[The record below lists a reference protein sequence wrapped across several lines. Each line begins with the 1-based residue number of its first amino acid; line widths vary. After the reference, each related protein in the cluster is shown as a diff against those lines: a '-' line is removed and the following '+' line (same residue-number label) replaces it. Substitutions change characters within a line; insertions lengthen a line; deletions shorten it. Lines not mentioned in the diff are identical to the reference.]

1 MALTIVTAVMEIDL
15 RVRKWDVVDSLRR
28 QIGARSYAQI
38 VSNST
43 SYDMLQRPE
52 LNSFGSITAFMYACD
67 FQRAGRP
74 EIAHLP
80 TLEQIEAT
88 VRRNHVRADIIFADP
103 WHSYDDS
110 LRVLRLAYDMLTPGG
125 YLVVHDCNPDQPEYT
140 VSLPESFHA
149 CWCGETWRAFL
160 DFTANLPESTEWWVL
175 ASDLGVGVV
184 RAPVQQRRRLPHLR
198 RGSRFTAMV
207 PDATFEEKW
216 CWLDAQR
223 DEVLRLVSV
232 EQWLERRTAE
242 SESRV

>member
-1 MALTIVTAVMEIDL
+1 VSTLVIVAAVEIDL

-28 QIGARSYAQI
+28 QIDAQSYAQI

-43 SYDMLQRPE
+43 SYEMLQRPE
-52 LNSFGSITAFMYACD
+52 LNEFGSITAYMYASD
-67 FQRAGRP
+67 FQRVARP
-74 EIAHLP
+74 EIEHLP

-88 VRRNHVRADIIFADP
+88 VRRNRVRADIVFADP
-103 WHSYDDS
+103 WHTYDDS

-140 VSLPESFHA
+140 VSLPESCHA

-175 ASDLGVGVV
+175 SCDLGVGVV
-184 RAPVQQRRRLPHLR
+184 RAPVQERGRHRRLHR
-198 RGSRFTAMV
+198 RSRFTTMV

-216 CWLDAQR
+216 GWLDARR

-232 EQWLERRTAE
+232 EQWHERTR
-242 SESRV
+242 

>member
-52 LNSFGSITAFMYACD
+52 LNSFGSITAYMYACD

-74 EIAHLP
+74 EIEHLP

-149 CWCGETWRAFL
+149 CWCGETWRGIPRFHGEPSRV
-160 DFTANLPESTEWWVL
+160 D
-175 ASDLGVGVV
+175 GVV
-184 RAPVQQRRRLPHLR
+184 GARKRPRRRR
-198 RGSRFTAMV
+198 RAGTCAATA
-207 PDATFEEKW
+207 PTSPSPP
-216 CWLDAQR
+216 WLALHGEGPGR
-223 DEVLRLVSV
+223 DI
-232 EQWLERRTAE
+232 
-242 SESRV
+242 